1 MTKGFLHFI
10 RTKPI
15 YVYLL
20 AIFFVLHGFVE
31 NFDFVPV
38 ADALLLM
45 VTYIMASLVLVV
57 LSWLLYQNFI
67 KASLLGFLIIGFH
80 FFFGS
85 LQDSLKKNFPGSFVS
100 KYSFILP
107 AAAVAFILII
117 ILLKKIKNASLTKV
131 TTYLNFLLLVVL
143 LIDTALLLSKL
154 MSKQQPVVTLTDRFT
169 ICDSCPKL
177 DVYLILADEYA
188 GNDEL
193 KNVFHFDNSA
203 FQEQLRSRGFHIID
217 DNYSNYNY
225 TPFSMASI
233 LNLDYLSGKN
243 VTRTGSNIAYCY
255 QQIRTSSLIRFFQAN
270 GYKFYN
276 YSVFDFEHQPAPVRE
291 TFLPVK
297 TRLITS
303 QTFLSR
309 LQRDLWFH
317 TITFLKS
324 KKSIEDLTYYN
335 QRNNQIIY
343 DLTWRIAQQKDA
355 GPKFVYTHLM
365 MPHYPYYYDKNG
377 KELPF
382 GRLVEGNQVHKSDYV
397 GYLQYSNK
405 KFLELIDQI
414 QRSSATPPI
423 IVLMGDHGFRHFTE
437 AVDKKYFFMNLAAVY
452 FPDRAYSAL
461 NDSPSSVNLFR
472 KILNSQFGQ
481 HLPLLKDSTIY
492 LHD

>member
-1 MTKGFLHFI
+1 
-10 RTKPI
+10 
-15 YVYLL
+15 
-20 AIFFVLHGFVE
+20 
-31 NFDFVPV
+31 
-38 ADALLLM
+38 
-45 VTYIMASLVLVV
+45 
-57 LSWLLYQNFI
+57 
-67 KASLLGFLIIGFH
+67 
-80 FFFGS
+80 
-85 LQDSLKKNFPGSFVS
+85 
-100 KYSFILP
+100 
-107 AAAVAFILII
+107 
-117 ILLKKIKNASLTKV
+117 
-131 TTYLNFLLLVVL
+131 
-143 LIDTALLLSKL
+143 